1 MICIHVYTCIPH
13 YTHVRY
19 ACSVKERERRAIAQL
34 ERSGASFIPQGPIH
48 VPEVDDGH
56 YSSSSSVGGGGGGG
70 GTAGEQERRTYVFP
84 GTYMM
89 LLYALI
95 A

>member
-1 MICIHVYTCIPH
+1 MTLVNIDHTVYTCS
-13 YTHVRY
+13 
-19 ACSVKERERRAIAQL
+19 AKERERRAIAQL

-56 YSSSSSVGGGGGGG
+56 YSSNGSGGGGGGG

-84 GTYMM
+84 GVC
-89 LLYALI
+89 LI
-95 A
+95 CNTSLVLPSSV